1 MENACTGPNEATEA
15 LRTQRENTL
24 EKPTYIGKK
33 SRLQIQLDTQ
43 ELVPRDQTAL
53 VLLLNTNPMDVFL
66 VPAVKAS
73 PRPSTIQSVEA
84 TYNAYKGLSKVSLKC
99 LLPTLQK

>member
-33 SRLQIQLDTQ
+33 SRLQIQLGKFHPT
-43 ELVPRDQTAL
+43 
-53 VLLLNTNPMDVFL
+53 
-66 VPAVKAS
+66 S
-73 PRPSTIQSVEA
+73 GPSHVAMFES
-84 TYNAYKGLSKVSLKC
+84 
-99 LLPTLQK
+99 